1 MISGPSAT
9 AIELCRCRVRPAF
22 QADDDA
28 NCAMLG
34 PSATAIEL
42 GRCRVCPAF
51 QADDDANC
59 AMLGPSATAMEL
71 CRCIECVR
79 PSQLMTMQIDLSSL
93 CKNSAAGLTM
103 FFSFR
108 FCETVH

>member
-9 AIELCRCRVRPAF
+9 AIELCRCRARPAF

-42 GRCRVCPAF
+42 GRC
-51 QADDDANC
+51 DDANC

-71 CRCIECVR
+71 CR
-79 PSQLMTMQIDLSSL
+79 
-93 CKNSAAGLTM
+93 
-103 FFSFR
+103 
-108 FCETVH
+108 